1 MRNPLRSLTLFLAT
15 FPALSQT
22 TAALRVRVLDAE
34 GRPAVRVTVVL
45 TALER
50 GEQRRL
56 ITDGRGE
63 AFAAGLLPGSYR
75 IRGQVIRLRA
85 DERAELT
92 VRGGEEAATVVV
104 EASPLRTETSS
115 VGVQTSF
122 QAEDLE
128 RLPLAPKRYVEQA
141 ALVPGIS
148 PSGKPEPVVLGS
160 MLDGNAFLV
169 DGMPTNLSSSGRFG
183 LNLSNEILESQT
195 LTTGGHKAEVG
206 FAPGGVYGMVTRSGG
221 NRFEGALFGSRIW
234 RGLNSRPHAG
244 EVNMPDERPTD
255 ASEWGLSLG
264 GPLVRDR
271 LFFFTAFNRQLTSLD
286 FENIAP
292 FGAPPHRRSLEED
305 RSYRFLKLTWLATQD
320 QRVELAWFGD
330 PVTQRGFDGASDSR
344 VKDEQ
349 LGDRDRGGDSFLL
362 KHVAV
367 VGTSAA
373 WENTLGLHRTT
384 FHWYPA
390 TPGAGPSRAQLD
402 APGKESFG
410 TYPTERKEQV
420 ENLSLRSEVTLHAGS
435 HQLKGGFQGLRSS
448 FTLAYRRPSLG
459 LAYVDRAAG
468 GSGPT
473 AGDLNQIR
481 AGLLALHGT
490 DFGYGAADSLA
501 TASPVSGLLLE
512 GRGSYL
518 YQRTRSDLGS
528 YGDPLRQ
535 VLLGLYL
542 QDDWRI
548 GERLTLN
555 LGLRLDRAKVV
566 GEDGRS
572 LASQT
577 LLSPRLGAAWDP
589 GADGRTR
596 FFVYAGRIYSPPT
609 PGALAAAGATT
620 GGPAQVKEVWIPTF
634 ADWRAFQATG
644 TQGVKNM
651 AIADLDAPETRL
663 YQAGAER
670 MVTLP
675 WAGTWVAEAV
685 ATWKRTMDLVDTYNP
700 AYGYL
705 PELDAQ
711 ASASAGRKVIA
722 NLPGLRRTFG
732 GFDLTLHRRF
742 EGGHRIQFSYSYGDL
757 QGNTQVGSVAAASGK
772 DTGFAAIPSL
782 REDYRL
788 DRYWGPLNEQ
798 VRHALKSFGSLALP
812 ARFEL
817 AWAFQMRSGLRYSRL
832 VTLGGDNILAPGATR
847 GDQQLPRVTT
857 LDLALSR
864 QAKIGPVT
872 WRWAVDL
879 LNATNQQ
886 PLVTVSN
893 VGPAVAAGN
902 HLQPRVWQLSARASF

>member
-1 MRNPLRSLTLFLAT
+1 MRPLLRSLPLLLA
-15 FPALSQT
+15 ALPSLAQT
-22 TAALRVRVLDAE
+22 TAALRLKVLDAE
-34 GRPAVRVTVVL
+34 GRPAVRATVVL
-45 TALER
+45 TAVDR

-56 ITDGRGE
+56 VTDARGE

-75 IRGQVIRLRA
+75 IQGQVIRLRA

-92 VRGGEEAATVVV
+92 VRSGEAAATVVV
-104 EASPLRTETSS
+104 EDSPLRTETSS

-122 QAEDLE
+122 RMEDLE
-128 RLPLAPKRYVEQA
+128 RLPFAPKRYVENA
-141 ALVPGIS
+141 ALVPGIT

-160 MLDGNAFLV
+160 MLDGNAFMV

-183 LNLSNEILESQT
+183 MNISSEILESQT

-206 FAPGGVYGMVTRSGG
+206 FAPGGVYGLVTRSGS

-255 ASEWGLSLG
+255 AAEWGLSLG
-264 GPLVRDR
+264 GPLVKDR
-271 LFFFTAFNRQLTSLD
+271 LFFFGAFNRQLTSLD

-292 FGAPPHRRSLEED
+292 FGAAPHRRSLEED
-305 RSYRFLKLTWLATQD
+305 RSYRFLKLTWLASEN
-320 QRVELAWFGD
+320 QRLELAWFGD
-330 PVTQRGFDGASDSR
+330 PVTQRGFDGVSDSR

-349 LGDRDRGGDSFLL
+349 IGDRDRGGNSFLL
-362 KHVAV
+362 KHAMV
-367 VGTSAA
+367 VGASAA

-390 TPGAGPSRAQLD
+390 TPEAGPSRAQLD
-402 APGKESFG
+402 APGKEAFG
-410 TYPTERKEQV
+410 TYPTEREEHV

-448 FTLAYRRPSLG
+448 FTLAYKRPSLG
-459 LAYVDRAAG
+459 LSYLDRAAG
-468 GSGPT
+468 GPGPT
-473 AGDLNQIR
+473 AGDLDQIR

-501 TASPVSGLLLE
+501 TPSPVSGLLLDD
-512 GRGSYL
+512 RASYL

-535 VLLGLYL
+535 ILLGLYL

-555 LGLRLDRAKVV
+555 LGLRLDRAEVE

-572 LASQT
+572 LVRLT
-577 LLSPRLGAAWDP
+577 LLSPRLGASLDP
-589 GADGRTR
+589 GADGRSR
-596 FFVYAGRIYSPPT
+596 IFVYAGRIYSPPT
-609 PGALAAAGATT
+609 PGALAAAGATR
-620 GGPAQVKEVWIPTF
+620 GGPAQTRDVWIP
-634 ADWRAFQATG
+634 ALGDWRTFQATG
-644 TQGVKNM
+644 IQGVKNV
-651 AIADLDAPETRL
+651 AIADLQAPETWL

-670 MVTLP
+670 MFTLP
-675 WAGTWVAEAV
+675 WIGTWVAEAV
-685 ATWKRTMDLVDTYNP
+685 ATWKRTTDLVDTYNP

-705 PELDAQ
+705 PELDAL
-711 ASASAGRKVIA
+711 ANASAGRKVIA

-757 QGNTQVGSVAAASGK
+757 QGNTEVGSVATASGK

-788 DRYWGPLNEQ
+788 DRSWGPLNEQ
-798 VRHALKSFGSLALP
+798 VRHVLKSFGSLALP

-817 AWAFQMRSGLRYSRL
+817 SWAFQMRSGLRYSRL
-832 VTLGGDNILAPGATR
+832 VALGGDNILAPGATR

-857 LDLALSR
+857 LDLAISHHLR
-864 QAKIGPVT
+864 VGPVT

-886 PLVTVSN
+886 PLVSVAN

-902 HLQPRVWQLSARASF
+902 HLQPRVWQLSIRASF

>member
-1 MRNPLRSLTLFLAT
+1 MRTPLKSLPLILAAL
-15 FPALSQT
+15 PALAQT

-34 GRPAVRVTVVL
+34 GRPAARAEVML
-45 TALER
+45 TAVER

-56 ITDGRGE
+56 VTDSRGE
-63 AFAAGLLPGSYR
+63 AFAAGLLPGTYR
-75 IRGQVIRLRA
+75 IQGQVIRLRA

-92 VRGGEEAATVVV
+92 VRSGEASATVVV

-122 QAEDLE
+122 RSEDLE
-128 RLPLAPKRYVEQA
+128 RLPFAPQRYVEHA
-141 ALVPGIS
+141 ALVPGIA

-183 LNLSNEILESQT
+183 MNLSSEILESQT

-206 FAPGGVYGMVTRSGG
+206 FAPGGVYGLVTRSGS

-234 RGLNSRPHAG
+234 RGLNSRPHSG

-255 ASEWGLSLG
+255 AVEWGLSLG
-264 GPLVRDR
+264 GPVVKDR
-271 LFFFTAFNRQLTSLD
+271 LYFFGAFNRQLTSLD
-286 FENIAP
+286 FENVAP
-292 FGAPPHRRSLEED
+292 FGAAPHRRSLQED
-305 RSYRFLKLTWLATQD
+305 RSYRFFKLTWMATPS

-330 PVTQRGFDGASDSR
+330 PVTQEGFDGVSDSR

-349 LGDRDRGGDSFLL
+349 IGDRDRGGNSFLL

-367 VGTSAA
+367 VGASAA
-373 WENTLGLHRTT
+373 WETTLGLHRTT

-390 TPGAGPSRAQLD
+390 TPSAGPSRAQLD

-410 TYPTERKEQV
+410 TYPTERKERI
-420 ENLSLRSEVTLHAGS
+420 ENLSLRSEFTLHAGP
-435 HQLKGGFQGLRSS
+435 HQVKGGFQGLQSG
-448 FTLAYRRPSLG
+448 FTLAFKRPSLG
-459 LAYVDRAAG
+459 LAYLDRAAG

-473 AGDLNQIR
+473 AGDLAQIQ
-481 AGLLALHGT
+481 AGLSALNGT
-490 DFGYGAADSLA
+490 DFGYSAADSLA
-501 TASPVSGLLLE
+501 TPSPVSALLLE
-512 GRGSYL
+512 GRASYL
-518 YQRTRSDLGS
+518 YQRTRSDLAS

-535 VLLGLYL
+535 MLLGLYL
-542 QDDWRI
+542 QDDWRV

-555 LGLRLDRAKVV
+555 LGLRLDRATVE
-566 GEDGRS
+566 GEDGRT
-572 LASQT
+572 LVTQT
-577 LLSPRLGAAWDP
+577 LVSPRLGAALDP
-589 GADGRTR
+589 GADGQTR
-596 FFVYAGRIYSPPT
+596 IFIYAGRIYSPPT

-620 GGPAQVKEVWIPTF
+620 GGPAQVKEVWIP
-634 ADWRAFQATG
+634 ALQDWRAYQTTG
-644 TQGVKNM
+644 VQGVKNV
-651 AIADLDAPETRL
+651 AIANLRAPETWL
-663 YQAGAER
+663 YQAGVER
-670 MVTLP
+670 MIPLP
-675 WAGTWVAEAV
+675 WVGTWVAEAV
-685 ATWKRTMDLVDTYNP
+685 ATWKRTTDLVDTYNP

-705 PELDAQ
+705 PELDDLA
-711 ASASAGRKVIA
+711 ASSAGRKVIA

-757 QGNTQVGSVAAASGK
+757 QGNTEVGSVATASGK

-782 REDYRL
+782 REDYRQ

-832 VTLGGDNILAPGATR
+832 VALGGDNVLAPGATR

-893 VGPAVAAGN
+893 VGPTVAAGN
-902 HLQPRVWQLSARASF
+902 HLQPRVWQFSARASF

>member
-1 MRNPLRSLTLFLAT
+1 MRLHRLPLILAAL
-15 FPALSQT
+15 PALAQT
-22 TAALRVRVLDAE
+22 TASLRVRVLDAE
-34 GRPAVRVTVVL
+34 GRPAIRATVVL
-45 TALER
+45 SATER
-50 GEQRRL
+50 GEQRRMV
-56 ITDGRGE
+56 TDARGE

-75 IRGQVIRLRA
+75 IQGQVIRLRA

-92 VRGGEEAATVVV
+92 VRSGDASATVAV

-115 VGVQTSF
+115 VAVQTSF
-122 QAEDLE
+122 RPEDLE
-128 RLPLAPKRYVEQA
+128 RLPLAPQRYVEHA
-141 ALVPGIS
+141 ALVPGIT

-160 MLDGNAFLV
+160 MLDGNAFMV
-169 DGMPTNLSSSGRFG
+169 DGMPTNLSSTGRFG
-183 LNLSNEILESQT
+183 MNLSSEILESQT

-206 FAPGGVYGMVTRSGG
+206 FAPGGVYGLVTRSGS

-255 ASEWGLSLG
+255 AVEWGLSLG
-264 GPLVRDR
+264 GPVVRDR
-271 LFFFTAFNRQLTSLD
+271 LFFFGAFNRQLTSLD

-305 RSYRFLKLTWLATQD
+305 RSYRFLKLTWLATEA

-330 PVTQRGFDGASDSR
+330 PVTQRGFDGVSDSR

-349 LGDRDRGGDSFLL
+349 IGDRDRGGSSFLL

-373 WENTLGLHRTT
+373 WESTLGLHRTT
-384 FHWYPA
+384 FHWYPGM
-390 TPGAGPSRAQLD
+390 PGAGPSRTQLD

-410 TYPTERKEQV
+410 TYPTERKEHI
-420 ENLSLRSEVTLHAGS
+420 ENLSLRSELTLHAGA

-448 FTLAYRRPSLG
+448 FTLAFKRPSLG
-459 LAYVDRAAG
+459 LAFTDRAGG
-468 GSGPT
+468 GSGPS
-473 AGDLNQIR
+473 AGDLALIR
-481 AGLLALHGT
+481 AGLAALHGS
-490 DFGYGAADSLA
+490 DFGYGAGDSLA
-501 TASPVSGLLLE
+501 TPSPVSGLLLD
-512 GRGSYL
+512 GRASYL
-518 YQRTRSDLGS
+518 YQRTRSDLAS

-535 VLLGLYL
+535 TLLGLYL
-542 QDDWRI
+542 QDDWRL
-548 GERLTLN
+548 GERVTLN
-555 LGLRLDRAKVV
+555 LGLRLDRTRVE
-566 GEDGRS
+566 GEDGRT
-572 LASQT
+572 LVSQT
-577 LLSPRLGAAWDP
+577 LLSPRLGAALDP

-620 GGPAQVKEVWIPTF
+620 GGPSQVKEVWIPSI
-634 ADWRAFQATG
+634 ADWRSYQVTG
-644 TQGVKNM
+644 VQGVKNV
-651 AIADLDAPETRL
+651 AIADLQAPETWL
-663 YQAGAER
+663 YQAGVER
-670 MVTLP
+670 MIPLP
-675 WAGTWVAEAV
+675 WLGTWVAEAV
-685 ATWKRTMDLVDTYNP
+685 ATWKRTTDLVDTYSP

-711 ASASAGRKVIA
+711 ANASAGRKIIA
-722 NLPGLRRTFG
+722 NLPGLRRTFR

-757 QGNTQVGSVAAASGK
+757 QGNTEVGGVATASGK

-782 REDYRL
+782 REDYRQ

-798 VRHALKSFGSLALP
+798 VRHAIKSFGSLALP

-817 AWAFQMRSGLRYSRL
+817 AWALQMRSGLRYSRL
-832 VTLGGDNILAPGATR
+832 VAIGGENVLAPGAVR

-893 VGPAVAAGN
+893 VGPAVVAGN

>member
-1 MRNPLRSLTLFLAT
+1 MPAPLRNLFLALAAL
-15 FPALSQT
+15 PALSQT

-34 GRPAVRVTVVL
+34 GKPAAHAVVVL
-45 TALER
+45 MALER
-50 GEQRRL
+50 GEQRRMV
-56 ITDGRGE
+56 TDARGE
-63 AFAAGLLPGSYR
+63 AFAAGLLPGAYR
-75 IRGQVIRLRA
+75 IQGQVIRLRA

-92 VRGGEEAATVVV
+92 VRSGDAAATVVV

-122 QAEDLE
+122 RPEDLE
-128 RLPLAPKRYVEQA
+128 RLPLAPQRYVEHA
-141 ALVPGIS
+141 ALAPGVT

-183 LNLSNEILESQT
+183 MNLSSEILESQT

-206 FAPGGVYGMVTRSGG
+206 FAPGGVYGLVTRSGS
-221 NRFEGALFGSRIW
+221 NRFDGALFGSRIW
-234 RGLNSRPHAG
+234 RSLNSRPHTG

-255 ASEWGLSLG
+255 AVEWGLSLS
-264 GPLVRDR
+264 GPVVKDR
-271 LFFFTAFNRQLTSLD
+271 LYFFGAFNRQLTSLD
-286 FENIAP
+286 FENMAP

-305 RSYRFLKLTWLATQD
+305 RSYRFLKITWMATES

-330 PVTQRGFDGASDSR
+330 PVTQKGFDGVSDSR

-349 LGDRDRGGDSFLL
+349 VGDRDRGGNSFLF

-367 VGTSAA
+367 VGASAA

-384 FHWYPA
+384 FHWYPGS
-390 TPGAGPSRAQLD
+390 PGAGPSRAQLD

-410 TYPTERKEQV
+410 TYPTERKEHI
-420 ENLSLRSEVTLHAGS
+420 ENLSLRSEATLHAGP

-459 LAYVDRAAG
+459 VAYLDRAAG
-468 GSGPT
+468 GPGPAT
-473 AGDLNQIR
+473 GDLAEIQS
-481 AGLLALHGT
+481 GLLGLNGS
-490 DFGYGAADSLA
+490 DYGYGAADSLA
-501 TASPVSGLLLE
+501 TPSPVSGMLLD
-512 GRGSYL
+512 GRASYL
-518 YQRTRSDLGS
+518 YQRTRSSLGS

-535 VLLGLYL
+535 LLLGLYL

-548 GERLTLN
+548 GERLTLS
-555 LGLRLDRAKVV
+555 LGLRLDRTQVE
-566 GEDGRS
+566 GEDGRT
-572 LASQT
+572 LTSQS
-577 LLSPRLGAAWDP
+577 LLSPRLGASLDP

-596 FFVYAGRIYSPPT
+596 IFVYAGRIYSPPT
-609 PGALAAAGATT
+609 PGALASAGATT
-620 GGPAQVKEVWIPTF
+620 GGPAQVKEVWIPTL
-634 ADWRAFQATG
+634 ADWRPYQSTG
-644 TQGVKNM
+644 IQGAKNV
-651 AIADLDAPETRL
+651 AIADLRAPQTWL
-663 YQAGAER
+663 YQAGVER
-670 MVTLP
+670 MLELA

-685 ATWKRTMDLVDTYNP
+685 ATWKRTTDLIDTYSS

-705 PELDAQ
+705 PGLDAR
-711 ASASAGRKVIA
+711 ANASAGRKVIA
-722 NLPGLRRTFG
+722 NLPGLRRTYE

-742 EGGHRIQFSYSYGDL
+742 PGGHRIQFSYSYGDL
-757 QGNTQVGSVAAASGK
+757 QGNSEVGSVAAASGK

-782 REDYRL
+782 REDYRQ

-832 VTLGGDNILAPGATR
+832 ETLSGDNILAPGATR
-847 GDQQLPRVTT
+847 GGQQLPRVTT
-857 LDLALSR
+857 LDLALAHHTNLGSV
-864 QAKIGPVT
+864 A

-886 PLVTVSN
+886 PLVSVSN

-902 HLQPRVWQLSARASF
+902 HLQPRVWQFSARASF